1 MIFIEMLSYPFLAR
15 ALLVGVLVS
24 LCAALLGTPLV
35 LKRYSMIGDGL
46 SHVGFGSLAIATA
59 LGLAP
64 LAVTVPVV
72 ALSAVLLLRIS
83 QNGRIRGDA
92 AIALISSGAL
102 ALGVIVVSL
111 TSGMNMNVSNY
122 MFGSILTV
130 SRADAAL
137 SVALCA
143 AVIALFTVL
152 YDRIFAVTFDETFAA
167 ATGTRAQLYNTLLAV
182 LTAVTVV
189 LGMRMM
195 GALLISSL
203 LIFPPLSAMRVFRT
217 FRGVTVC
224 SAVLSVACFLAGM
237 AASYAL
243 ETPSGASVVAA
254 DILAFCIFA
263 LAGRLLRRQGVCAFR
278 RASGR

>member
-1 MIFIEMLSYPFLAR
+1 MIIAEMLSYPFLAR
-15 ALLVGVLVS
+15 AMLVGLLVS
-24 LCAALLGTPLV
+24 LCAALLGTSLV
-35 LKRYSMIGDGL
+35 LKRFSMIGDGL

-59 LGLAP
+59 LGYAP
-64 LAVTVPVV
+64 LAVTIPVV
-72 ALSAVLLLRIS
+72 VLAAVLLLRIS
-83 QNGRIRGDA
+83 QSSRIRGDA

-102 ALGVIVVSL
+102 AIGVLVVSL

-143 AVIALFTVL
+143 AVLALFTL
-152 YDRIFAVTFDETFAA
+152 FYPRIFAVTFDEDFAR

-203 LIFPPLSAMRVFRT
+203 LIFPPLSAMRVFRS
-217 FRGVTVC
+217 FRSVTLCSAALSVGCFVLGMVC
-224 SAVLSVACFLAGM
+224 S
-237 AASYAL
+237 YAF

-254 DILAFCIFA
+254 NIAAFGVFA
-263 LAGRLLRRQGVCAFR
+263 LLGKLLGR
-278 RASGR
+278 